1 VPAPASAPAPA
12 PAPASAPAPAPAL
25 SLSLAPA
32 HTLAPSTSPS
42 PAWFWLAAGATVVAG
57 GVTVAAAVDTS
68 SRHAAF
74 ERTCGANPAS
84 TCSSLRSD
92 GISAQTRTNVL
103 LGVTGALAAATLVV
117 AFVVRWHDASIH
129 AGAGALSFDAR
140 F

>member
-1 VPAPASAPAPA
+1 VPAPA
-12 PAPASAPAPAPAL
+12 PAPASALAPAFPPAPAP
-25 SLSLAPA
+25 
-32 HTLAPSTSPS
+32 TLAPSTSPS

-57 GVTVAAAVDTS
+57 GVTVASAVDTS
-68 SRHAAF
+68 SRHATF
-74 ERTCGANPAS
+74 ERTCGANPPS